1 MIPFLKRLIHLTQKS
16 KYSPINRIIN
26 DEELERQQ
34 EKKRAAA
41 EWDRAEQ
48 GRNKKEIVLTPH
60 RIILHLPKEEDKN
73 DSHGELTRRTPFMFC
88 SLQRYLYW

>member
-1 MIPFLKRLIHLTQKS
+1 MVPFLKRLIHLCQTS

-26 DEELERQQ
+26 DEELERQKG
-34 EKKRAAA
+34 EREAAA

-48 GRNKKEIVLTPH
+48 GRNKKETVVTPH

-73 DSHGELTRRTPFMFC
+73 DSHGDLTRRAPFVLC
-88 SLQRYLYW
+88 SLQHYL